1 MRSLP
6 LWKLNTPDSAQI
18 TTVTSASIAVIAV
31 TVRAPALAHA
41 PDAVAACGF
50 GLTHIFSSGSTGWIE
65 ISMKQVYNSID
76 AAF

>member
-31 TVRAPALAHA
+31 TVRRRRSLMRRTRWRRVVLGWLIFFP
-41 PDAVAACGF
+41 PDQQDG
-50 GLTHIFSSGSTGWIE
+50 
-65 ISMKQVYNSID
+65 
-76 AAF
+76 